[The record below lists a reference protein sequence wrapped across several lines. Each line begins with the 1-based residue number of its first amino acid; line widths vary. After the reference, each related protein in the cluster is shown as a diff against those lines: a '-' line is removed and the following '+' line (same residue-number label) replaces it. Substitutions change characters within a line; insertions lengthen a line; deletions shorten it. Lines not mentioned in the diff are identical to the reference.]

1 MPSHTTIT
9 DAAAKRFA
17 CKSGRVDHFDGS
29 HPGLVLRV
37 SATGRK
43 TWMYFYR
50 TRNGKVVQHRMKL
63 GLFPEMGVQEA
74 HDAWRKARDLV
85 AAGRDPLAVD
95 DKELPAKSFVSVFE
109 EWLKLDRVKKNG
121 QPKRSMDQVERAL
134 RRIVLPSWKDRL
146 ITDIDRRAALAV
158 LDALNNE
165 GKSVQANRVHSY
177 LHRMF
182 AWCVGREIIDKN
194 PLEKVERVGAEVART
209 RALSDTE
216 LAKVWRATDKLK
228 PEYRDFYRIII
239 LTAARREEIAQLCW
253 DEIRDDHIYLE
264 GERTKNG
271 EPHVIPL
278 SSAARAIIAGIER
291 KGRFVFSARGS
302 VPIQGIK
309 RAKKRLDDESG
320 VSDWRTHDIRRTV
333 ANGLQKLGV
342 PLVVTESIL
351 GHSGGSR
358 SGIVKVYQTYGYDS
372 EKRAALEA
380 WGAHVMALIEGREPG
395 KVVAFGGRQINPM

>member
-50 TRNGKVVQHRMKL
+50 TQNGKIVQHRMKL

-74 HDAWRKARDLV
+74 HDAWRTARDLV
-85 AAGRDPLAVD
+85 AAGRDPLAVE

-121 QPKRSMDQVERAL
+121 QPKRSIDQVERAL
-134 RRIVLPSWKDRL
+134 RRTVLPSWKDQL
-146 ITDIDRRAALAV
+146 ITNIDRRAALAV

-194 PLEKVERVGAEVART
+194 PLEKVERVGAEIPRT

-216 LAKVWRATDKLK
+216 LAKVWRATEKLQ

-239 LTAARREEIAQLCW
+239 LTAARREEIAQLRW

-264 GERTKNG
+264 GESTKNG
-271 EPHVIPL
+271 QPHVIPL
-278 SSAARAIIAGIER
+278 SSAARAMIAGIKR
-291 KGRFVFSARGS
+291 KGRFVFTARATYPSRASNARRSGLTTNPASAIGAPTIS
-302 VPIQGIK
+302 VARLPMACRSSACRSLLPK
-309 RAKKRLDDESG
+309 ASLVTAAVRAAAS
-320 VSDWRTHDIRRTV
+320 
-333 ANGLQKLGV
+333 
-342 PLVVTESIL
+342 
-351 GHSGGSR
+351 SR
-358 SGIVKVYQTYGYDS
+358 STRHMDMIARSDPHW
-372 EKRAALEA
+372 RP
-380 WGAHVMALIEGREPG
+380 GARMSWR
-395 KVVAFGGRQINPM
+395 

>member
-17 CKSGRVDHFDGS
+17 CRSGRVDHFDGS

-50 TRNGKVVQHRMKL
+50 MVNGKVVQHRMKL
-63 GLFPEMGVQEA
+63 GLFPEIGVQEA

-85 AAGRDPLAVD
+85 AAGRDPLAVSD
-95 DKELPAKSFVSVFE
+95 ETLPAKSFVSVFE

-121 QPKRSMDQVERAL
+121 QPKRSIDQVERAL
-134 RRIVLPSWKDRL
+134 RRIVLPLWRDRL

-158 LDALNNE
+158 LDALNND

-228 PEYRDFYRIII
+228 PEYRDFFRAII
-239 LTAARREEIAQLCW
+239 LTAARREEIAQLRW

-278 SSAARAIIAGIER
+278 SSAARAIVAGVER
-291 KGRFVFSARGS
+291 KGRFVFTARGS

-380 WGAHVMALIEGREPG
+380 WGAHVIGLMRT
-395 KVVAFGGRQINPM
+395 